1 MVLHLVSEWV
11 VKGRKTLDLP
21 DNCFTTNR
29 NKHKGLSMKTESK
42 HRETKVQ
49 AHLKLKG
56 QKLLKIDDKG
66 GLLSNLGGLPLVS
79 RLAEDTQ
86 LIGLAADRIPEWRR
100 EDLVT
105 FSKEELLSQRLFL
118 AASGNSDAIDCSLWK
133 HDPALKSVLGKEPD
147 GLALASQS
155 THTRLEQAI
164 DETTVKKLEGFFLDF
179 FFDQHEQEPK
189 ELAVDIDGS
198 AIRTYGAQQG
208 STYRGG
214 KKPQEQYFP
223 LVATT
228 DSGWLLLSQLR
239 YGRVSDANSLPAI
252 KDLVLGIKGKWV
264 KTALTLRLDT
274 GFNSPEL
281 LDFLDEEGVGYECG
295 YPCTDGVRA
304 MCGDVFAE
312 VENSFHRLHGEPKF
326 VDPKGK
332 EKFQKEH
339 NRIRELPAEKRMQ
352 AEKELDSRR
361 VRKIVE
367 IMYQG
372 SGWDKE
378 RRIIV
383 RADFSDSGLD
393 VRSVV
398 TSHKY
403 GLPESIYEDGYCKRS
418 RVEMFIKENKSQCRV
433 PLSCQEF
440 TSNQFRFVLQGLAYQ
455 LLHML
460 RIQRPAAQAN
470 ISVSGIRNTLL
481 LVPVLIVPTPR
492 RLYWHLSSVHPNTTK
507 VIQMAKKLQKAA

>member
-1 MVLHLVSEWV
+1 MRQKEERPCIYLIIAVLVTITS
-11 VKGRKTLDLP
+11 RQD
-21 DNCFTTNR
+21 
-29 NKHKGLSMKTESK
+29 LSMKTK
-42 HRETKVQ
+42 CNRMETNVQ
-49 AHLKLKG
+49 AYLKLKG
-56 QKLLKIDDKG
+56 QKLLKIDDEG
-66 GLLSNLGGLPLVS
+66 GLLSSLGGLPLVS
-79 RLAEDTQ
+79 RVAEDTQ
-86 LIGLAADRIPEWRR
+86 LIEVVADMIPEWRR

-105 FSKEELLSQRLFL
+105 FSKMELLSQRLLL
-118 AASGNSDAIDCSLWK
+118 AASGNSDAIDCSLWRD
-133 HDPALKSVLGKEPD
+133 DPALKSVLGKEPD

-164 DETTVKKLEGFFLDF
+164 DETTVNKLEGCFLDF
-179 FFDQHEQEPK
+179 FFYRHKQAPRR
-189 ELAVDIDGS
+189 LVVDIDGS
-198 AIRTYGAQQG
+198 GIRTYGAQQG

-223 LVATT
+223 LIATT

-239 YGRVSDANSLPAI
+239 YGRVSDANALPAI
-252 KDLVLGIKGKWV
+252 KDLVLRIKGKWV
-264 KTALTLRLDT
+264 ETVLTLRLDT

-281 LDFLDEEGVGYECG
+281 LDFLDEERVGYECG

-304 MCGDVFAE
+304 KCRDVFKE
-312 VENSFHRLHGEPKF
+312 VENEFRRLHGKPKF
-326 VDPKGK
+326 TGAKGK
-332 EKFQKEH
+332 EKFQREH
-339 NRIRELPAEKRMQ
+339 NRIRNLPAEKRME
-352 AEKELDSRR
+352 AEKELNSRR
-361 VRKIVE
+361 VRRVIE

-378 RRIIV
+378 RRLIV

-403 GLPESIYEDGYCKRS
+403 GLPKSIYEDGYCKRA

-460 RIQRPAAQAN
+460 RIEQSAAQAN
-470 ISVSGIRNTLL
+470 ISVSGVRNTLL

-492 RLYWHLSSVHPNTTK
+492 RLHWHLSSVHPNTAK
-507 VIQMAKKLQKAA
+507 VIQMAKKLQKTA